1 MDNDVGAA
9 GGSGPRL
16 VGNRRDGVPR
26 KAADPRAGG
35 VSIALSDDVSAAMR
49 LVGAGG
55 GGLVAFEVFVALDGE
70 TERTA
75 RFAAS
80 SLMQTKPISGTAKPR
95 SQRP

>member
-1 MDNDVGAA
+1 
-9 GGSGPRL
+9 
-16 VGNRRDGVPR
+16 
-26 KAADPRAGG
+26 

-80 SLMQTKPISGTAKPR
+80 SPMQTKPISGTAKPR
-95 SQRP
+95 SQTP